1 LLTAGPH
8 GDFLVAF
15 DDDPSMSSNMD
26 IYGRLW
32 GNRVYVPLVVRRH
45 S

>member
-1 LLTAGPH
+1 MKKTHRLTLMMALPLL
-8 GDFLVAF
+8 V
-15 DDDPSMSSNMD
+15 S
-26 IYGRLW
+26 GRLW